1 MMGQNG
7 GNQNRLL
14 CFTRLISKTTFLP
27 ITCCAALISF
37 ST

>member
-7 GNQNRLL
+7 GNQNRL
-14 CFTRLISKTTFLP
+14 FTRLISTTTFP
-27 ITCCAALISF
+27 PAICCAVLIGF